1 MSDDTTRGPGQNG
14 AEQPASGSVPPPPA
28 PPAYDPSAHDVS
40 ASSTDADA
48 QRAYGE
54 PPAAPASGAPSYGDA
69 YGDQPTAPYG
79 DAYGT
84 PPQAPAGYG
93 APTSSAPSYAPPTG
107 PAYGQGGYAQQPSG
121 YPAAAPYGAAQGYPA
136 SYTPYP
142 TEPKTNVLA
151 IVSLIASIVGFI
163 WIIPFLGGLAGAIMG
178 HISLGQI
185 KKNGEKGRGLAL
197 AGIIVGWVGVGLFVI
212 GVIAFFALIAAG
224 ASSGSRY
231 SA

>member
-1 MSDDTTRGPGQNG
+1 MSDDTTRGPGNDG
-14 AEQPASGSVPPPPA
+14 AEQPASGSVPPPPPA
-28 PPAYDPSAHDVS
+28 PPAYDPSAAYS
-40 ASSTDADA
+40 NDADG
-48 QRAYGE
+48 QRPYGE
-54 PPAAPASGAPSYGDA
+54 PPTAPAYGAPSYGDT

-79 DAYGT
+79 DAYPT
-84 PPQAPAGYG
+84 PPQGPAGYG
-93 APTSSAPSYAPPTG
+93 APSSSAPSYAPPTG
-107 PAYGQGGYAQQPSG
+107 PAYGQGGYGQQPSG

-136 SYTPYP
+136 AYTPYP

-151 IVSLIASIVGFI
+151 IISLIASIVGFI

-212 GVIAFFALIAAG
+212 GVIAFFGIIAAG
-224 ASSGSRY
+224 VGSGSRY

>member
-28 PPAYDPSAHDVS
+28 PPAYDPSAHDAS

-69 YGDQPTAPYG
+69 YGYQPTAPYG
-79 DAYGT
+79 DA
-84 PPQAPAGYG
+84 YG